1 MSSPQKTVSRR
12 ESLKRVAGAL
22 ALGLGAPTA
31 FAATAPEEDGDYRLA
46 FYKPGQGEPYLIIT
60 MENVQAEML
69 GPGTGRSV
77 FKFEK
82 LTGDAPEVLGQARI
96 KWKV

>member
-1 MSSPQKTVSRR
+1 MSTPHKTVTRR

-69 GPGTGRSV
+69 GRGDGRSLMKMERLTGR
-77 FKFEK
+77 
-82 LTGDAPEVLGQARI
+82 APEALGTARI
-96 KWKV
+96 KVKF